1 MAKKK
6 TNINEQLNTD
16 NNIEQT
22 ENSIKKPQAKK
33 TDKADNKKTTKI
45 KTKATKKIKET
56 TKSVLNTPK
65 EKTDYTKLTDYIQA
79 VFYAHGYAN
88 NDAIPWVY
96 LLSQVKLFVRTYN
109 IDYIQQLNILR
120 YMTEIKNI
128 DITKD
133 ETLGLVPWYRDET
146 MRYIQKY
153 VTLKQTSQDFN
164 LDDDKVVYINK
175 KQDDN
180 RKIRLKKIN
189 ITFDD

>member
-16 NNIEQT
+16 DNIEQT
-22 ENSIKKPQAKK
+22 ENSIKKPQTKK

-45 KTKATKKIKET
+45 KTKVTKEIKEVT
-56 TKSVLNTPK
+56 TSVPNTQK
-65 EKTDYTKLTDYIQA
+65 EKTDYTKLTDYIQS

-109 IDYIQQLNILR
+109 INYIQQLTILR

-153 VTLKQTSQDFN
+153 VMLKQTSQDFN

>member
-1 MAKKK
+1 MAKKE
-6 TNINEQLNTD
+6 TNINEQLKTD

-22 ENSIKKPQAKK
+22 ENSIKKPQVKK
-33 TDKADNKKTTKI
+33 ADKADNKKTTKA
-45 KTKATKKIKET
+45 KTKEIKEV
-56 TKSVLNTPK
+56 TKSVSNTPK

-79 VFYAHGYAN
+79 AFYAHGYAN

-133 ETLGLVPWYRDET
+133 ETLGLVPWYKDET

-175 KQDDN
+175 KQDN
-180 RKIRLKKIN
+180 NHKTRLKKIN

>member
-6 TNINEQLNTD
+6 TNTNEQLNID

-22 ENSIKKPQAKK
+22 ENSIKKPQIKK
-33 TDKADNKKTTKI
+33 ADKADNKKTTEA
-45 KTKATKKIKET
+45 KAKET
-56 TKSVLNTPK
+56 KETKEATKSVSNTQK

-109 IDYIQQLNILR
+109 IDYIQQLTILR

>member
-33 TDKADNKKTTKI
+33 ADKKTTK
-45 KTKATKKIKET
+45 T
-56 TKSVLNTPK
+56 TKTTTTTTSVTNTQK

-79 VFYAHGYAN
+79 VFFAHGYAN

-96 LLSQVKLFVRTYN
+96 LVSQVKLFVRTYK
-109 IDYIQQLNILR
+109 IDYVQQLNILR

-133 ETLGLVPWYRDET
+133 ETLGLVPWYKDET

-153 VTLKQTSQDFN
+153 ITLKQTSQDFN

-180 RKIRLKKIN
+180 RKIRFKKIN

>member
-6 TNINEQLNTD
+6 TNTNEQLNTD

-33 TDKADNKKTTKI
+33 ADKVDNKKTI
-45 KTKATKKIKET
+45 QAKTKETKKIKEV
-56 TKSVLNTPK
+56 TKSVSSTQT
-65 EKTDYTKLTDYIQA
+65 EKTDYVKLTDYIQA

-96 LLSQVKLFVRTYN
+96 LTSQVKLFVRTYN

-133 ETLGLVPWYRDET
+133 ETLGLVPWYKDET

-153 VTLKQTSQDFN
+153 MTLKQTSQDFN

-180 RKIRLKKIN
+180 HKIRLKKIN